1 MKAVHPV
8 HHRTTPKAQQKR
20 EKEGTRLE
28 DKSGTLGL
36 LVTTKLEVL
45 ASLEGE
51 LDNVSICSTGADH
64 CDVPVPWSCTV
75 CTLDGER
82 PS

>member
-1 MKAVHPV
+1 VKAVHPV

-28 DKSGTLGL
+28 DESSTLGL
-36 LVTTKLEVL
+36 LVTTELEVL

-51 LDNVSICSTGADH
+51 LKVVSIH
-64 CDVPVPWSCTV
+64 VIWS
-75 CTLDGER
+75 R
-82 PS
+82 

>member
-36 LVTTKLEVL
+36 LVTTELEVL
-45 ASLEGE
+45 ASLECE
-51 LDNVSICSTGADH
+51 LGRVSVCS
-64 CDVPVPWSCTV
+64 VLS
-75 CTLDGER
+75 
-82 PS
+82 

>member
-1 MKAVHPV
+1 MPNVEAEVVRPIRLKTAP
-8 HHRTTPKAQQKR
+8 RAQQKR

-45 ASLEGE
+45 ASLESE
-51 LDNVSICSTGADH
+51 LAYVSCCFICID
-64 CDVPVPWSCTV
+64 
-75 CTLDGER
+75 
-82 PS
+82 

>member
-1 MKAVHPV
+1 VKAVHPV

-28 DKSGTLGL
+28 DESSTLGL
-36 LVTTKLEVL
+36 LVTTELEVL

-51 LDNVSICSTGADH
+51 LIIVSKGS
-64 CDVPVPWSCTV
+64 
-75 CTLDGER
+75 
-82 PS
+82 